1 MVNNQVEHPDHYN
14 KGNIECFDVIKAY
27 YGDDV
32 FEHFCLGNVLKYIM
46 RCKSKENYLQDLK
59 KARVYLDKL
68 IAKVEKEQK

>member
-1 MVNNQVEHPDHYN
+1 MENNQAEHPNHYN

-32 FEHFCLGNVLKYIM
+32 FEHFCLGNVLKYVM